1 MRIKY
6 VLLSAGLILTVN
18 QPILTAIA
26 TPQIEPSTSPNP
38 SLFTPHASGSDMRQ
52 SAFDSH
58 GYDSGLWRSA
68 YLARPAEDNQAADDD
83 PIASSTTAHS
93 ATPETASAGHG
104 KNKTSESILH
114 SDNLAMV
121 PIEFPV
127 IMGQSELQATGE
139 PEERDATTLS
149 DWEYAV
155 VKSGGNPTVGST
167 ASGPSATSAIVG
179 FVGII
184 IVIGA
189 YASSGKRAS

>member
-68 YLARPAEDNQAADDD
+68 YLARPAEDNKAADDD

-121 PIEFPV
+121 PIEIPV
-127 IMGQSELQATGE
+127 IMGQSELQSTGE
-139 PEERDATTLS
+139 PERDATTLS

-189 YASSGKRAS
+189 YASSGKRAA